1 MTKNFNT
8 YTSLDN
14 TYKSFGNM
22 LIKIMS
28 NAMNQSI
35 KSRNANDTANRLL
48 AIQATGY
55 FLKSQLDH
63 RQNVRSKSMYRQG
76 REPSLA
82 GGPGRRTGPAGWAGQ
97 AGRTGGL
104 GRAAVFHC
112 RTLLR
117 VQLHIPM
124 QAHREIPIENTA
136 AAQPLKR

>member
-1 MTKNFNT
+1 MTKN
-8 YTSLDN
+8 LN
-14 TYKSFGNM
+14 TYKSLSNL
-22 LIKIMS
+22 LIKIVS

-104 GRAAVFHC
+104 AG
-112 RTLLR
+112 
-117 VQLHIPM
+117 P
-124 QAHREIPIENTA
+124 PYSTA
-136 AAQPLKR
+136 GLF